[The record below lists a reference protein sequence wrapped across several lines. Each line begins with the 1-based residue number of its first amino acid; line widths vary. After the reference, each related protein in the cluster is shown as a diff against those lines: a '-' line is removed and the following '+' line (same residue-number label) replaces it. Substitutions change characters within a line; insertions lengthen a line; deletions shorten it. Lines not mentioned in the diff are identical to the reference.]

1 MSKTEL
7 IENINVI
14 IDNYDTYS
22 LRELHNALYPLIMN
36 IEERVPAEIFDDF
49 IENYKCVKYEML
61 FGGDAD
67 DEKLVKDDCKNATEA
82 VLAYLI
88 AN

>member
-1 MSKTEL
+1 
-7 IENINVI
+7 
-14 IDNYDTYS
+14 
-22 LRELHNALYPLIMN
+22 MN

-67 DEKLVKDDCKNATEA
+67 DEKLVKDDCKNATDA
-82 VLAYLI
+82 VIAYLI